1 MTKEEKRRIKEG
13 KRLARLRA
21 KEVKR
26 AQKLREK
33 EERKA
38 AKSAKT
44 KGGQYVRGNEE
55 AAVSENTTRTSV
67 DNTETASETQRSVV
81 QESSVQSQSGD
92 NRTDETEIDESIA
105 DDVKKPVNRP
115 KNYHVSLR
123 EDGKWQVKFAKGSRA
138 LKLFDT
144 QAEAIAFAK
153 EKAENQDGTI
163 TIHKKDGKI
172 RKQRYDK

>member
-13 KRLARLRA
+13 KKMAKLRA
-21 KEVKR
+21 KEAIR

-33 EERKA
+33 EERRA
-38 AKSAKT
+38 AKEAK
-44 KGGQYVRGNEE
+44 KHGRVYVPASDAPEEVQAPVQNSGSIAEE
-55 AAVSENTTRTSV
+55 AETRGPETEVVSEAA
-67 DNTETASETQRSVV
+67 EP
-81 QESSVQSQSGD
+81 QS
-92 NRTDETEIDESIA
+92 DEEMPDEEA
-105 DDVKKPVNRP
+105 EGEPKKANRP

-123 EDGKWQVKFAKGSRA
+123 DDGKWQVKFAKGNRA

-153 EKAENQDGTI
+153 EKAENQDGAI

-172 RKQRYDK
+172 RKQRY

>member
-13 KRLARLRA
+13 KKMAKLRA
-21 KEVKR
+21 KEASR

-33 EERKA
+33 EERRA
-38 AKSAKT
+38 AKEAKKHGCVYTLAADEPEAASVPVQSASAAEETETRKPET
-44 KGGQYVRGNEE
+44 VCAEATEPQTEEE
-55 AAVSENTTRTSV
+55 APGE
-67 DNTETASETQRSVV
+67 EAS
-81 QESSVQSQSGD
+81 
-92 NRTDETEIDESIA
+92 DEEASDE
-105 DDVKKPVNRP
+105 VKKVNRP

-123 EDGKWQVKFAKGSRA
+123 DDGKWQVKFAKGNRA

-153 EKAENQDGTI
+153 EKAENQDGAI

-172 RKQRYDK
+172 RKQRY